1 MNLQQKRY
9 SLLSS
14 MENIKEE
21 KILKINKVCSINL
34 LIINVRQM
42 SSKLKKWAFII
53 YFELVNL
60 IDEDD

>member
-42 SSKLKKWAFII
+42 SSKLKK
-53 YFELVNL
+53 
-60 IDEDD
+60 